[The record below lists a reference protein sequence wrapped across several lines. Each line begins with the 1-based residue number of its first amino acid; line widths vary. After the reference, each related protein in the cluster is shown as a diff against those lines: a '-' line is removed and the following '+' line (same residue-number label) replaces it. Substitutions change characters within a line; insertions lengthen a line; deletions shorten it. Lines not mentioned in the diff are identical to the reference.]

1 MFCKLPVMRN
11 LKLLLRPQG
20 LILSLALLSG
30 SLMAQNSCDGDRYGY
45 TSAFDGFTVSYD
57 NPYGENTNALGLQET
72 LVYDLYM
79 PEGDVATDRALVVMA
94 HGGFFLGGAN
104 DGEDVVSLCEDLAQ
118 MGYVVASISYRLGID
133 DFFDVQTSMIEAVWR
148 GVHDSRAAVR
158 YFRKTVAED
167 GNPYGIDPDRILIG
181 GVSAGGFVALH
192 HAYVD
197 EESEIP
203 SNINEADPGL
213 GGGLEGESGNPGY
226 SSEVFGVFNICGA
239 LRDADWIVAGDEPLV
254 SVHGTEDGTVPYGT
268 GMIELQGFPI
278 IEVDGSQP
286 IHEVAES
293 VGLEH
298 CFHTLE
304 GLDHVA
310 HIGNPE
316 AYDATL
322 SAIAGSMSG
331 WLCADWEMT
340 CETYDYTSGIAE
352 SDWITWSLYP
362 NPLNGSEALRW
373 DAGLD
378 VRSLEIQDIRGRS
391 ASRENV
397 AGRQEAALNL
407 SPGVYLVSPLG
418 ADGERLALPAKLWV
432 R

>member
-1 MFCKLPVMRN
+1 MRN
-11 LKLLLRPQG
+11 LNHFLRPLG
-20 LILSLALLSG
+20 LFLPLAFVSG
-30 SLMAQNSCDGDRYGY
+30 NFFAQNSCDGERYRY
-45 TSAFDGFTVSYD
+45 NSAFDAITVSYD
-57 NPYGENTNALGLQET
+57 NPYGENTNAAGLQET
-72 LVYDLYM
+72 LVYDLYL
-79 PEGDVATDRALVVMA
+79 PEGDAADNRALLVMA
-94 HGGFFLGGAN
+94 HGGFFLSGAN
-104 DGEDVVSLCEDLAQ
+104 DGEDVVSLCEDLAK

-133 DFFDVQTSMIEAVWR
+133 DFFDVQTSLTEAVLR

-167 GNPYGIDPDRILIG
+167 GNPYGIDPERILIG

-192 HAYVD
+192 HAYLD

-203 SNINEADPGL
+203 SSINQNDPGL

-226 SSEVFGVFNICGA
+226 SSDVFGVFNICGA
-239 LRDADWIVAGDEPLV
+239 LRDADYIAPGDEPLV
-254 SVHGTEDGTVPYGT
+254 SVHGTEDATVPYGT
-268 GMIELQGFPI
+268 GMISLMGFPI

-286 IHEVAES
+286 IHEVAEA

-310 HIGNPE
+310 HIGNSD

-322 SAIAGSMSG
+322 AAIAGSMSG
-331 WLCADWEMT
+331 WLCEDWEMT
-340 CETYDYTSGIAE
+340 CETYDYTSGLAE
-352 SDWITWSLYP
+352 ADWIIWSLYP
-362 NPLNGSEALRW
+362 NPLNGTEPLRW

-378 VRSLEIQDIRGRS
+378 VRWLEIHDIRGRS

-397 AGRQEAALNL
+397 AGRQEATLKL
-407 SPGVYLVSPLG
+407 SPGVYLVSPLD
-418 ADGERLALPAKLWV
+418 AAGERLALPAKLWV

>member
-1 MFCKLPVMRN
+1 MRN
-11 LKLLLRPQG
+11 LNLFLRPLG
-20 LILSLALLSG
+20 LVLPLALLSG
-30 SLMAQNSCDGDRYGY
+30 NLFAQNSCDGERYRY

-57 NPYGENTNALGLQET
+57 NPYGENTNSLGLTET
-72 LVYDLYM
+72 LVYDLYL
-79 PEGDVATDRALVVMA
+79 PEGDVAEDRALVVMA
-94 HGGFFLGGAN
+94 HGGFFLSGAN
-104 DGEDVVSLCEDLAQ
+104 DGEDVVALCEDLAQ

-158 YFRKTVAED
+158 YFRKTVEEE

-197 EESEIP
+197 EEAEIP
-203 SNINEADPGL
+203 SNINQSDPGL

-226 SSEVFGVFNICGA
+226 SSDVFGVFNICGA

-254 SVHGTEDGTVPYGT
+254 SVHGTEDGTVPYAT

-286 IHEVAES
+286 IHEVADA

-310 HIGNPE
+310 HIGNPA

-322 SAIAGSMSG
+322 AAIAGSMSG
-331 WLCADWEMT
+331 WLCNSWDMT
-340 CETYDYTSGIAE
+340 CETYDYTSGLAE
-352 SDWITWSLYP
+352 ADWITWSLYP

-373 DAGLD
+373 DAALD
-378 VRSLEIQDIRGRS
+378 VRMLEIHDIRGRS
-391 ASRENV
+391 AARENV
-397 AGRQEAALNL
+397 AGRQEATLNL
-407 SPGVYLVSPLG
+407 SPGVYLVSPLD
-418 ADGERLALPAKLWV
+418 AAGERLALPAKLWV